1 MIGPDSP
8 IPPAGVFVL
17 GDLWLWPGFGLSRP
31 AHAQL
36 MVADVHLG
44 KAASF
49 RAQGVPVPEQV
60 TEDSLERLSVL
71 IRASQAKTLIVLG
84 DLIHD
89 RLGLSGLLPVWTR
102 WRDQHPH
109 LELKLILGNHD
120 RRASAGA
127 IESKLPGL
135 QLLAEPFFDA
145 ALAMAHESKALF
157 DIQGSNDAAVIGLCG
172 HEHPVILMPDVLKSK
187 GLRRP
192 CFYLD
197 HQRILH
203 LPAFGSFTGGHPV
216 SLARCKRLFVDTVDA
231 VQEISTVLF
240 QKRRRHR

>member
-1 MIGPDSP
+1 MIGQISP
-8 IPPAGVFVL
+8 QPPAGVFVL
-17 GDLWLWPGFGLSRP
+17 GDLWLWPGYGISRP
-31 AHAQL
+31 AHSQL

-60 TEDSLERLSVL
+60 TEETLERLSIL
-71 IRASQAKTLIVLG
+71 IRASEAKTLIVLG

-89 RLGLSGLLPVWTR
+89 RLGLAGLLPVWRR
-102 WRDQHPH
+102 WRDQHPQ
-109 LELKLILGNHD
+109 LELKLIMGNHD
-120 RRASAGA
+120 RKAAALA
-127 IESKLPGL
+127 IESNLPGL
-135 QLLAEPFFDA
+135 QVLSEPFHHA

-157 DIQGSNDAAVIGLCG
+157 ELQGPNDAAVLGLCG
-172 HEHPVILMPDVLKSK
+172 HEHPVVLMPDALKSK
-187 GLRRP
+187 RLRRP

-216 SLARCKRLFVDTVDA
+216 HLAYCKRLFVDTVDA
-231 VQEISTVLF
+231 VQEISAVLL
-240 QKRRRHR
+240 QQRLR